1 MRQWDERRDF
11 LLEEAAFDQEFGVD
25 VRPGFLAYAGSHPLF
40 VAFLRPFLKGQHM
53 DAVIEL
59 LALAAPLD
67 ADRLAVS
74 IGARAWSLD
83 DPIPPVIPG
92 VGDLRQR
99 VLVIEEVDG
108 STGRARG
115 CSLAYPWSLEGGR
128 VRWSDPLES
137 TDVTGPLG
145 QMLRVAV
152 ARRREL
158 SADTASIRE
167 QAERCARL
175 GHLIAL
181 AEPVN
186 DRLLL
191 NP

>member
-1 MRQWDERRDF
+1 MQHWEERQEF
-11 LLEEAAFDQEFGVD
+11 LMEEAAFDLECGVD
-25 VRPGFLAYAGSHPLF
+25 VRPGFVAFAGPELLF
-40 VAFLRPFLKGQHM
+40 VAFLRSFLKGHHM

-67 ADRLAVS
+67 ADRLAMS

-83 DPIPPVIPG
+83 DPIPPVLPG

-108 STGRARG
+108 STGRPRAR
-115 CSLAYPWSLEGGR
+115 SVAHPWTLEKGH
-128 VRWSDPLES
+128 VRWSEPLES
-137 TDVTGPLG
+137 TEMMSPLS
-145 QMLRVAV
+145 QTLQLAV
-152 ARRREL
+152 RRRRQL
-158 SADTASIRE
+158 ATDTTSIRA

-186 DRLLL
+186 DRLLR
-191 NP
+191 

>member
-1 MRQWDERRDF
+1 MRDWEARRAY
-11 LLEEAAFDQEFGVD
+11 LLEEAAFDLEFGVD
-25 VRPGFLAYAGSHPLF
+25 VRPGFLAFAGSHLLF

-67 ADRLAVS
+67 ADRLAMS
-74 IGARAWSLD
+74 IGGRAWSLD
-83 DPIPPVIPG
+83 DPIPPVLPG

-99 VLVIEEVDG
+99 VLVVEEVDG
-108 STGRARG
+108 SAGRART
-115 CSLAYPWSLEGGR
+115 CSLAYPWSLDQGT
-128 VRWSDPLES
+128 VRWADPIES
-137 TDVTGPLG
+137 TEVTGPLG
-145 QMLRVAV
+145 HMLQAAV
-152 ARRREL
+152 TRRRQL
-158 SADTASIRE
+158 AADTAAIRE

-186 DRLLL
+186 DRLLR
-191 NP
+191 